1 MDDDRRCTARS
12 SRSGERCRKWAML
25 GQDVC
30 GTHGGRAAQNR
41 AAGERRQQ
49 QQAALR
55 AVATYGLPAE
65 VDPHDALLE
74 EVHRTAGHVRWL
86 GDLVADIERGDLVW
100 GMTREKDGG
109 DDRGVTWE
117 AAPNIWLTLY
127 QQERQHLVRVAKA
140 AIDAGIDERR
150 VQLAEQQGEAIVAVL
165 RATLEDLGVEV
176 TPEVAST
183 VGRHLRAI
191 DGGKAA

>member
-1 MDDDRRCTARS
+1 MQCDRCGQPHHRCAGHKRGGDPCGNWPI
-12 SRSGERCRKWAML
+12 RGHDKCRMHVGKKTGPL
-25 GQDVC
+25 IQ
-30 GTHGGRAAQNR
+30 
-41 AAGERRQQ
+41 RRN
-49 QQAALR
+49 AVE

-65 VDPHDALLE
+65 VDPQDALLE

-86 GDLVADIERGDLVW
+86 ADLVADIERGDLVW

-109 DDRGVTWE
+109 DDRGTTWE
-117 AAPNIWLTLY
+117 AGPNVWLDLY
-127 QQERQHLVRVAKA
+127 HRERAHLVKVAKA

-150 VQLAEQQGEAIVAVL
+150 VQMAEAQGEAIVQVL
-165 RATLEDLGVEV
+165 RATLTDLGVEV

-191 DGGKAA
+191 EGGKAA